1 MWLLREGRDALV
13 LSIAQALF
21 WAGLMMS
28 ITFTGLVGLNLASS
42 PSLATL
48 PVALLTVANIA
59 AAGPISLLMQRLGRR
74 AGFALGAAAG
84 AAGGCIAAYA
94 IVQASFLLFC
104 VGNLFLG
111 VFQASTQYY
120 RLAAADDVAPERRA
134 RAVSVVM
141 AGGVAAAMAAPALAV
156 GTKDLLGPA
165 EYAGS
170 FLGLAALAVATLVPL
185 AFLSARRPRAS
196 GGAGAGEVGASAT
209 PAGRPLAVILRQPI
223 FVAAFVNVAVGHA
236 VMVLVM
242 HATPLAMVAASH
254 GVADAADVIRLH
266 VLGMF
271 VPSFFSG
278 RLIER
283 FGTSRI
289 AVVGVVALAAS
300 VACSATGLGYG
311 HFQAGLLLLGIGWN
325 FLFVAGSTLLTRS
338 HAPEERGRVQGV
350 FEMAVAACAAAASFG
365 SAGLLHAL
373 GWQAVNLGAL
383 PLLLL
388 ALVVTV
394 RYAARASAP
403 RMA

>member
-28 ITFTGLVGLNLASS
+28 ITFTGLVGLSLAPS

-74 AGFALGAAAG
+74 AGFALGAFAG
-84 AAGGCIAAYA
+84 AAGGCVAALGIA
-94 IVQASFLLFC
+94 QGSFLVFC
-104 VGNLFLG
+104 IGNLLLG
-111 VFQASTQYY
+111 AFQAASQYY
-120 RLAAADDVAPERRA
+120 RLAAADEVAPERRA

-141 AGGVAAAMAAPALAV
+141 AGGVAAALVAPPLAV
-156 GTKDLLGPA
+156 WTKDLLGA
-165 EYAGS
+165 AQYAGS
-170 FLGLAALAVATLVPL
+170 FLGLAALAVATLAPL
-185 AFLSARRPRAS
+185 AFLSGRRPAAA
-196 GGAGAGEVGASAT
+196 GGKGQGTA
-209 PAGRPLAVILRQPI
+209 PAPRPLAAILRQPI

-254 GVADAADVIRLH
+254 GVADAADVIRIH

-283 FGTSRI
+283 FGASRV
-289 AVVGVVALAAS
+289 AVLGVAALAAS
-300 VACSATGLGYG
+300 VASSATGLGYG

-365 SAGLLHAL
+365 SAGLLHVL

-388 ALVVTV
+388 ALVVTAW
-394 RYAARASAP
+394 YAARTRAP